1 MKKYI
6 KIFFRQKE
14 HNITLPFEVVEQI
27 LTSPDQITM
36 LKGKV
41 GDEDNV
47 WTGEIIN
54 KSEIVATHRDV
65 EEERDQNRENDK
77 SRLLD
82 IHQETP
88 EEREK
93 ISKITSELANKYKI
107 PKK

>member
-1 MKKYI
+1 MKKFVKLY
-6 KIFFRQKE
+6 FRQKE
-14 HNITLPFEVVEQI
+14 HNITLPFEVAEEI
-27 LTSPDQITM
+27 MDSEKQITK
-36 LKGKV
+36 LIKDG
-41 GDEDNV
+41 V

-65 EEERDQNRENDK
+65 EEERDQNRENDR
-77 SRLLD
+77 SRLLEE
-82 IHQETP
+82 HQETQ

>member
-6 KIFFRQKE
+6 KIYFRQKE

-27 LTSPDQITM
+27 LASPDQITM

-41 GDEDNV
+41 GDEDDV

-65 EEERDQNRENDK
+65 EEERDQNRENDR
-77 SRLLD
+77 SRLLEE
-82 IHQETP
+82 HQETS

-93 ISKITSELANKYKI
+93 IHKMTSELANKYKI